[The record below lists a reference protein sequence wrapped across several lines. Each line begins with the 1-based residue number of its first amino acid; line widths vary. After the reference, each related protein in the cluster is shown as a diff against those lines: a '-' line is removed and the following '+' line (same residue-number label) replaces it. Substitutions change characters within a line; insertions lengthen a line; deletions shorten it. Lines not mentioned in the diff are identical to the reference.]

1 MALNQPGINQRD
13 FQEGVSLANY
23 RNTRITLGTVHY
35 TPYKYS
41 DLYEPISRKIQ
52 KDLEFVR
59 EQKKLKRA
67 SESKSSEKK
76 RIGIT
81 EKKNLM
87 EDILVP
93 SNLETRKQTPSVKE
107 KDKPDTDKPDTDK
120 PDTNTSDTDKPDTDK
135 PETNTSDKTPQT
147 GGKNHS
153 STKKTIRVSNVT
165 PDKKKEALIL

>member
-1 MALNQPGINQRD
+1 MALNQPGINQHD

-23 RNTRITLGTVHY
+23 RNTRMTLGTVHY

-93 SNLETRKQTPSVKE
+93 SNLETRKQKPYEKKHTAYKETPDTNKPDT
-107 KDKPDTDKPDTDK
+107 DKPDTDKPDTDK
-120 PDTNTSDTDKPDTDK
+120 PDTD
-135 PETNTSDKTPQT
+135 TSDKTPQT

>member
-23 RNTRITLGTVHY
+23 RNTRLTLGTVHY

-59 EQKKLKRA
+59 EQKKLKQA

-93 SNLETRKQTPSVKE
+93 SNLETPTQPISKPSDKQET
-107 KDKPDTDKPDTDK
+107 PDTDKPDTDK
-120 PDTNTSDTDKPDTDK
+120 P
-135 PETNTSDKTPQT
+135 DKTPQT

-153 STKKTIRVSNVT
+153 STKKTIRVSNVN

>member
-59 EQKKLKRA
+59 EQKKLKQA

-93 SNLETRKQTPSVKE
+93 SNLETPTQTPSVKE
-107 KDKPDTDKPDTDK
+107 KDKPDTDTPDTDK
-120 PDTNTSDTDKPDTDK
+120 P
-135 PETNTSDKTPQT
+135 QI

-153 STKKTIRVSNVT
+153 STKKTIRVSNVN

>member
-59 EQKKLKRA
+59 EQKKLKQA

-93 SNLETRKQTPSVKE
+93 SNLETRKQTPSTEPPKKKE
-107 KDKPDTDKPDTDK
+107 TPDKEQSEKPMM
-120 PDTNTSDTDKPDTDK
+120 
-135 PETNTSDKTPQT
+135 ETPQT

>member
-23 RNTRITLGTVHY
+23 RNTRMTLGTVHY

-59 EQKKLKRA
+59 EQKKLKQV
-67 SESKSSEKK
+67 SKSKSSEKK

-107 KDKPDTDKPDTDK
+107 KDTPDTDTPDTDTPDTDK
-120 PDTNTSDTDKPDTDK
+120 
-135 PETNTSDKTPQT
+135 SDKKISVKETLQS
-147 GGKNHS
+147 GGKDHS

>member
-107 KDKPDTDKPDTDK
+107 KDTPDTDKPDTDKPDTDK
-120 PDTNTSDTDKPDTDK
+120 PDTDKPDTK
-135 PETNTSDKTPQT
+135 ISVKETPQT

>member
-23 RNTRITLGTVHY
+23 RNTRLTLGTVHY

-59 EQKKLKRA
+59 EQKKLKQT

-93 SNLETRKQTPSVKE
+93 SNLAETPTRPPSAKPSDKKETPNTDTS
-107 KDKPDTDKPDTDK
+107 DTD
-120 PDTNTSDTDKPDTDK
+120 TSDTDKP
-135 PETNTSDKTPQT
+135 EKTPQT

-153 STKKTIRVSNVT
+153 STKKTIRVSNVN

>member
-23 RNTRITLGTVHY
+23 RNTRMILGTVHY

-59 EQKKLKRA
+59 EQKKLKQT
-67 SESKSSEKK
+67 SESKTSEKK

-93 SNLETRKQTPSVKE
+93 SNLETRKQRDPIEKKDNDENPENPENPDKE
-107 KDKPDTDKPDTDK
+107 KSMKE
-120 PDTNTSDTDKPDTDK
+120 TSQK
-135 PETNTSDKTPQT
+135 
-147 GGKNHS
+147 GGLSN
-153 STKKTIRVSNVT
+153 KKTIRVSNVA
-165 PDKKKEALIL
+165 PDKKKKALVL

>member
-59 EQKKLKRA
+59 EQKKLKQA

-93 SNLETRKQTPSVKE
+93 SNLETRKQTPSTEPPKKKE
-107 KDKPDTDKPDTDK
+107 TPDKEQ
-120 PDTNTSDTDKPDTDK
+120 SV
-135 PETNTSDKTPQT
+135 EETPQT
-147 GGKNHS
+147 GDKNHS

>member
-23 RNTRITLGTVHY
+23 RNTRLTLGTVHY
-35 TPYKYS
+35 TPYRYS

-59 EQKKLKRA
+59 EQKKLKQA

-93 SNLETRKQTPSVKE
+93 SNLETRKQKPSKKKHTAYKE
-107 KDKPDTDKPDTDK
+107 KQDTAKPAEKPDT
-120 PDTNTSDTDKPDTDK
+120 
-135 PETNTSDKTPQT
+135 ETSDKMPQT